1 MMKSKTEIQSSWTS
15 YPGLCRNFLSKR
27 TGLDTIFFS
36 TYTCRLSFELLHIN
50 THRVSL
56 IHTNTHMHE
65 YAKQRRDRDESERNV
80 HDMYPAH
87 IRQSQSAHIFII

>member
-1 MMKSKTEIQSSWTS
+1 MYHGAHEYTITHVCT
-15 YPGLCRNFLSKR
+15 YPG
-27 TGLDTIFFS
+27 
-36 TYTCRLSFELLHIN
+36 
-50 THRVSL
+50 
-56 IHTNTHMHE
+56 TNTHMHE